1 MMEAFFR
8 THAYLVEH
16 TNAPVRRLLMD
27 EIDWNDRMIGIKG
40 TRGVGKTTFLL
51 QYAKENFDIY
61 DRKCLYVNMNNFY
74 FQGRGIADFAGE
86 FYKHGGK
93 VLLVDQIFKETDWS
107 AQLRKCHDLYPDL
120 KIVFTGSSVM
130 RLKEE
135 NPELNSIVKS
145 YNLRGFSFREFIN
158 LQTGNQF
165 KPYTLDEILRN
176 HEHIV
181 RQILPYVSPAKY
193 FQGYLHHGFYPFFL
207 EHRNYSENLLKT
219 MNMMTEVDILLIK
232 QIELKYLTKI
242 KKLFYQLA
250 VEGPKAPNIS
260 QLAHDIET
268 SRATVM
274 NYIKYLTDAR
284 LLNKIYPCGQEFP
297 KKPSKVML
305 HNSNLMY
312 AIYPIEIKRQDVME
326 TFFVNSLWKD
336 HKVNQGNKDS
346 YYIVDDNKRFRIC
359 DADTKNKIRMNSD
372 TIYARYNSEIG
383 KDNQIPLWLL
393 GFLY

>member
-1 MMEAFFR
+1 
-8 THAYLVEH
+8 
-16 TNAPVRRLLMD
+16 
-27 EIDWNDRMIGIKG
+27 
-40 TRGVGKTTFLL
+40 
-51 QYAKENFDIY
+51 
-61 DRKCLYVNMNNFY
+61 MNNFY

-193 FQGYLHHGFYPFFL
+193 FQAYLHHGFYPFFL

-284 LLNKIYPCGQEFP
+284 LLNMIYPCGQEFP